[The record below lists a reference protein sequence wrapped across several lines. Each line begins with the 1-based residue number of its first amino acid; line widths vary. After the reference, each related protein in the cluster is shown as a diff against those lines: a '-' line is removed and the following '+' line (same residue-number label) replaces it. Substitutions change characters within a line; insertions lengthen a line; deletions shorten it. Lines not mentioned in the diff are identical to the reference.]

1 MAKIVQWLFYKR
13 LAVNGHLYLPSIIMK
28 INTILFWV
36 LAIWVTKV
44 NAGTINLSLSS
55 LPAFGNV
62 YVFNSST
69 SQYYLLNA
77 TALTAPLE
85 ITAPS
90 GFEVSLNYKSG
101 YAEKVVLN
109 AIGGNITN
117 KLVYVRF
124 SPSVVGTASGSVNHT
139 SVGSS
144 SVNINVAATAIAWAI
159 PASYYSTVNSQLG
172 AALKTVLYN
181 KILGHTTQSYT
192 PGVWNAYSTTDRYLN
207 DSVWDI
213 YGMRLDST
221 SPYTFY
227 MVNNQCGSYSIEGD
241 CYNRE
246 HSFPQSWF
254 NNASPMVSDVHHIF
268 ASDGKVNGMR
278 NNYPFGF
285 VSNATYTP
293 AYGGKLGTGSN
304 FGYVGTV
311 YEQIDEYK
319 GDFARAYFYM
329 ATRYENLIASWN
341 AYGNANDVLD
351 GTSYPAYD
359 AWFLNVLLAWH
370 NIDPVSDKE
379 IKRNNAIYAIQNNR
393 NPFVDSPQFVTKI
406 WGGALPVKPN
416 VSASNL
422 TITNISNT
430 SVKLNWTS
438 GNGFRRMV
446 IVKPLTAVNSLPTDT
461 VHYLANANLAVA
473 PQITAGN
480 YVVYNGTGSAVTIT
494 NLQAGVNYYYAVVEY
509 NGWYNTTNYFTSG
522 VSLINGVT
530 LPVSWLN
537 FSGKRNEVGVDLSWQ
552 TASEKNNIGFY
563 VERSADGKVF
573 DEIGFVRGQLNANTI
588 SNYAFT
594 DENAAYELTL
604 FYRLK
609 QIDADGRFSYSNV
622 IAIMPQSEVLA
633 PNIYPNPVQNKLY
646 IKFKEPIGTS
656 ISYMVTDYTGK
667 LIKQEYEQVPNN
679 ENTVVVNNSDL
690 HAGVYFVQIEF
701 NHRNYRF
708 KFLKN

>member
-1 MAKIVQWLFYKR
+1 MIIKS
-13 LAVNGHLYLPSIIMK
+13 LPSFSMTLK
-28 INTILFWV
+28 NLFLALLTFFVSNTH
-36 LAIWVTKV
+36 
-44 NAGTINLSLSS
+44 AGIINLSASI
-55 LPAFGNV
+55 LPSFGNV
-62 YVFNSST
+62 YIFNSST
-69 SQYYLLNA
+69 TQYYVINA

-85 ITAPS
+85 IIAPS

-101 YAEKVVLN
+101 YSEKTVLN
-109 AIGGNITN
+109 PIGGNVTN
-117 KLVYVRF
+117 RFVYVRF
-124 SPSVVGTASGSVNHT
+124 SPSSIGANSGNIANVSSGST
-139 SVGSS
+139 TA
-144 SVNINVAATAIAWAI
+144 NVAVTATAIAWAI
-159 PASYYSTVNSQLG
+159 PSNYYSTVNTQLG

-181 KILGHTTQSYT
+181 KILGHATQSYT

-213 YGMRLDST
+213 YGTRLDTT

-227 MVNNQCGSYSIEGD
+227 MVNNQCGSYSVEGD

-278 NNYPFGF
+278 TNYPFGF

-293 AYGGKLGTGSN
+293 AYGGKLGTGNN
-304 FGYVGTV
+304 FGYTGVV

-329 ATRYENLIASWN
+329 ATRYENLIAGWN

-351 GTSYPAYD
+351 GTSYPVYD

-370 NIDPVSDKE
+370 NLDPVSDKE

-393 NPFVDSPQFVTKI
+393 NPFVDSPQFVSKI
-406 WGGALPVKPN
+406 WGGALPAKPN

-422 TITNISNT
+422 TITNLSNT

-438 GNGFRRMV
+438 GNGQRRIV
-446 IVKPLTAVNSLPTDT
+446 LVKPSSVINGMPIDT
-461 VHYLANANLAVA
+461 VHYLANANLAIA
-473 PQITAGN
+473 PQLTTGN

-494 NLQAGVNYYYAVVEY
+494 NLQAGVNYYFAVVEY

-537 FSGKRNEVGVDLSWQ
+537 FSGKRTESGIELAWQ
-552 TASEKNNIGFY
+552 TASEKSNIGFY
-563 VERSADGKVF
+563 VERSADGKTF
-573 DEIGFVRGQLNANTI
+573 DAIGFVRGQLNSNVV
-588 SNYAFT
+588 SNYSFT
-594 DENAAYELTL
+594 DQNWANSLMA

-609 QIDADGRFSYSNV
+609 QIDRDG
-622 IAIMPQSEVLA
+622 
-633 PNIYPNPVQNKLY
+633 K
-646 IKFKEPIGTS
+646 
-656 ISYMVTDYTGK
+656 
-667 LIKQEYEQVPNN
+667 
-679 ENTVVVNNSDL
+679 
-690 HAGVYFVQIEF
+690 
-701 NHRNYRF
+701 
-708 KFLKN
+708 